1 VKETAVAR
9 PFDTRDAEAGQRSRL
24 FGRKR
29 TAALNE
35 IEQLLAGCAEL
46 RQVSAEDVAQAT
58 AKHGVTL
65 DRKYRGACRDL
76 YRRLLQQC
84 LDDHELTE
92 NERADLAHLKT
103 ILSLEREDITAVHEQ
118 TARTVYGKAV
128 EHVLE
133 DHKVDQEEAEFLR
146 CLREELE
153 LPERVA
159 DSLYEQEERRARHR
173 YFSKTIS
180 TDNTLL
186 ASHVATLELTGRSEN
201 SVEDAVN
208 SALEEACRAVPE
220 LGSAEISQVRVRIR
234 DGVVAEWEVDLKARL
249 DRNDAES

>member
-1 VKETAVAR
+1 MAR

-46 RQVSAEDVAQAT
+46 RQVSAEDVAQAA

-173 YFSKTIS
+173 YFSTTIS
-180 TDNTLL
+180 PDNTLL
-186 ASHVATLELTGRSEN
+186 ASQVATLETRRWRRRVERCPSWARPRSARSGCGSGTG
-201 SVEDAVN
+201 
-208 SALEEACRAVPE
+208 
-220 LGSAEISQVRVRIR
+220 
-234 DGVVAEWEVDLKARL
+234 
-249 DRNDAES
+249 

>member
-1 VKETAVAR
+1 VAR
-9 PFDTRDAEAGQRSRL
+9 PFDTRDAEAGRRSRL

-35 IEQLLAGCAEL
+35 VEQLLAECAEL
-46 RQVSAEDVAQAT
+46 REVSAEDVAQAA

-76 YRRLLQQC
+76 YRRLLKQC

-92 NERADLAHLKT
+92 HERADLAHLKN

-118 TARTVYGKAV
+118 TARIVYGKAV
-128 EHVLE
+128 EQVLA
-133 DHKVDQEEAEFLR
+133 DHQVDQEEAEFLR

-153 LPERVA
+153 LTERVA

-180 TDNTLL
+180 TDSTLL
-186 ASHVATLELTGRSEN
+186 ASHVATLELSGRSTEG
-201 SVEDAVN
+201 VEAAVN

-234 DGVVAEWEVDLKARL
+234 DGAVAEWEVDLKAHL
-249 DRNDAES
+249 DRGEAEE

>member
-1 VKETAVAR
+1 VAR

-24 FGRKR
+24 FGRRR

-35 IEQLLAGCAEL
+35 VEQLLAECAEL
-46 RQVSAEDVAQAT
+46 REVSAEDVAQAA

-76 YRRLLQQC
+76 YRRLLKQC

-92 NERADLAHLKT
+92 NERADLAHLKH
-103 ILSLEREDITAVHEQ
+103 ILGLESEDITAVHEQ

-128 EHVLE
+128 EKVLE
-133 DHKVDQEEAEFLR
+133 DHQVDPAEAEFLR
-146 CLREELE
+146 CLRAELE
-153 LPERVA
+153 LSERIA
-159 DSLYEQEERRARHR
+159 EGLYEKEERRARHR

-180 TDNTLL
+180 TDSTLL
-186 ASHVATLELTGRSEN
+186 ASHVATLELSGRSTEG
-201 SVEDAVN
+201 VEAAVN

-234 DGVVAEWEVDLKARL
+234 DGVVAEWEVDLKAHL
-249 DRNDAES
+249 DRGDTEE

>member
-1 VKETAVAR
+1 MAR
-9 PFDTRDAEAGQRSRL
+9 PFDTRDAEAGQRNRL

-46 RQVSAEDVAQAT
+46 RQVSAEDVAQAA

-76 YRRLLQQC
+76 YRRLLKQC

-103 ILSLEREDITAVHEQ
+103 ILGLEREDITAVHEQ

-133 DHKVDQEEAEFLR
+133 DHKVDQEEADFLR

-180 TDNTLL
+180 TDSTLL
-186 ASHVATLELTGRSEN
+186 ASHVATLELTGRSEK